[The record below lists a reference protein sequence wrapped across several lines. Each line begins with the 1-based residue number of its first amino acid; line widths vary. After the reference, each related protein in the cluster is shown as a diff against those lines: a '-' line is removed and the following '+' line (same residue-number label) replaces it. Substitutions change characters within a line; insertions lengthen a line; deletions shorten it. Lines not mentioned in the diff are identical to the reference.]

1 MGKINEMIYKGM
13 NVTDKAQNKIDAL
26 VYFISRNEEISD
38 VQSLERVLETDIY
51 KKIVNVDTLYWTIPS
66 SAIINEYL
74 SERRNRII

>member
-26 VYFISRNEEISD
+26 VYFISRNEDISD

-74 SERRNRII
+74 AERRNRII